1 MAKYK
6 VEPYVVSA
14 DVYSEPPHI
23 GRGGWS
29 WYTGSSGWMY
39 RAGLE
44 WILGFRI
51 HGTILHLD
59 PCIPKAWKGFEID
72 YRHFSALYHIV
83 VENPENVSRGVLRCT
98 VDSIGRKPTS
108 VGNPAQI
115 SLVDDGA
122 THTIHV
128 TLGEIKKGIPIAD

>member
-29 WYTGSSGWMY
+29 WYTGSSGWMH

-51 HGTILHLD
+51 HGTTLHLD
-59 PCIPKAWKGFEID
+59 PCIPKAWKGFEIN
-72 YRHFSALYHIV
+72 YRHFTALYHIV

-98 VDSIGRKPTS
+98 VDTIGRKPPS
-108 VGNPAQI
+108 IGNPAQI

-128 TLGEIKKGIPIAD
+128 TLGEIKKGTPVAD